1 MEPKKAFLIG
11 VATLAASV
19 ALKAQI
25 ALGESF
31 PSISPKEPSTQR
43 EIIKQSPPLA
53 PLVLNRPDGP
63 LPRPSDHFSH
73 SSHSS
78 HSSHYSSHQ

>member
-11 VATLAASV
+11 LSTLVASV

-25 ALGESF
+25 ALAESL
-31 PSISPKEPSTQR
+31 PSISPKETSTQG
-43 EIIKQSPPLA
+43 EIFKQSPIT
-53 PLVLNRPDGP
+53 PLVLNRPDDP
-63 LPRPSDHFSH
+63 LPRSSDHFSH

-78 HSSHYSSHQ
+78 HSSHYSSHR

>member
-11 VATLAASV
+11 VVTLAASI

-25 ALGESF
+25 ALGESH
-31 PSISPKEPSTQR
+31 PIISPKEAFTQG
-43 EIIKQSPPLA
+43 EIFKQSPIA
-53 PLVLNRPDGP
+53 PLVLNRPDDP
-63 LPRPSDHFSH
+63 LPRSSDHFSH